1 MRSTALRE
9 LLGAGPAALD
19 GGLATE
25 LQARG
30 HDLSGELWSAR
41 LLRDEPAAVRDVHAA
56 YFAAGATVGT
66 SASYQASRS
75 GFERQG
81 STHAEADRLLALSV
95 TLVREARDV
104 ATEAGRV
111 GPMLVAASVGP
122 YGATLHD
129 GSEYRGRYGVPHER
143 LVAFHRERLD
153 VLVAAGPD
161 LLAVET
167 VPDLDEAAAIVE
179 ALRDYDVPAWLSF
192 SCADDATT
200 CAGQP
205 IEAAAALVAAAPT
218 VEAVGI
224 NCTRPEHVG
233 GLVARIRAAQPD
245 LPGRRLPQRRSGVGR
260 RRLGV
265 ARRGHRPAAP
275 VRRRRVVR
283 RRRLPGRRLL
293 RTGTRGDRRHRRRRV
308 VPVLSRAGRDPA
320 WHRGRTCVVA
330 SLLWRRGRASG
341 VASLPAPRVGERVAC
356 LPGARVAQRGCVP
369 AWCRAGEPGREPAWR
384 HAGEPGREP
393 AGAAGGRAGSRACW
407 RRGRA
412 SGVASLLA
420 PRAGERETRARRWS
434 P

>member
-1 MRSTALRE
+1 MRSTALRD
-9 LLGAGPAALD
+9 LLAAGPAALD

-41 LLRDEPAAVRDVHAA
+41 LLRDAPAAVRDVHAA
-56 YFAAGATVGT
+56 YFTAGATVGT

-95 TLVREARDV
+95 TLVREARDA
-104 ATEAGRV
+104 ATEAGRD

-129 GSEYRGRYGVPHER
+129 GSEYRGRYGVTHER

-167 VPDLDEAAAIVE
+167 VPDVDEAAAIVE

-192 SCADDATT
+192 SCVDDATT

-205 IEAAAALVAAAPT
+205 IEAAAALVATART

-245 LPGRRLPQRRSGVGR
+245 LP
-260 RRLGV
+260 
-265 ARRGHRPAAP
+265 
-275 VRRRRVVR
+275 VVVY
-283 RRRLPGRRLL
+283 PN
-293 RTGTRGDRRHRRRRV
+293 
-308 VPVLSRAGRDPA
+308 AGRVWDAAGSVWLGEGTDLLPRSAVAA
-320 WHRGRTCVVA
+320 WFDAGVSLVGGCCGLGPEAIADIAAVA
-330 SLLWRRGRASG
+330 S
-341 VASLPAPRVGERVAC
+341 
-356 LPGARVAQRGCVP
+356 
-369 AWCRAGEPGREPAWR
+369 
-384 HAGEPGREP
+384 
-393 AGAAGGRAGSRACW
+393 SR
-407 RRGRA
+407 
-412 SGVASLLA
+412 S
-420 PRAGERETRARRWS
+420 
-434 P
+434 